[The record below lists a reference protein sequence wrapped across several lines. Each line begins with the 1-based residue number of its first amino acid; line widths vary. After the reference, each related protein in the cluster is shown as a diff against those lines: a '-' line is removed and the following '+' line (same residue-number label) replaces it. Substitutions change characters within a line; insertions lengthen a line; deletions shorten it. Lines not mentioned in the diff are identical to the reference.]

1 MQDKQL
7 GDFHIFPSQISAH
20 FLDTRPFEMVSKADP
35 SALLLKWKLTE
46 GFEVVV
52 CQAVAAGAR
61 PKLKKY
67 GTVVDIR
74 DTEKG
79 KVENKTDQ
87 VLMLLTTSM
96 MKDDAPPYALQ
107 VALLDFKGLDK
118 DILTAYHKKLPA
130 TPTLIQ
136 IARKQALLAA
146 HVTCMCDVRMQV
158 N

>member
-1 MQDKQL
+1 MQETQL
-7 GDFHIFPSQISAH
+7 DDFHIFPSQISAH
-20 FLDTRPFEMVSKADP
+20 FLGTSHFEMASRADP
-35 SALLLKWKLTE
+35 SALLLRWKLTE

-52 CQAVAAGAR
+52 CQPVTKEAR

-79 KVENKTDQ
+79 KVENKSDQ
-87 VLMLLTTSM
+87 VLMLITTTT
-96 MKDDAPPYALQ
+96 MKENAQPLALQ

-118 DILTAYHKKLPA
+118 DIITAYNKKLPA
-130 TPTLIQ
+130 SPTLIQ

-146 HVTCMCDVRMQV
+146 HVTCMCDGCMQV

>member
-1 MQDKQL
+1 MA
-7 GDFHIFPSQISAH
+7 S
-20 FLDTRPFEMVSKADP
+20 RADP
-35 SALLLKWKLTE
+35 SALLLRWKMSE
-46 GFEVVV
+46 GFEVAFH
-52 CQAVAAGAR
+52 QAVATGAR
-61 PKLKKY
+61 AKLKKM

-96 MKDDAPPYALQ
+96 MKEDAPPYALQ

-118 DILTAYHKKLPA
+118 DILTAYNKKLPA

>member
-1 MQDKQL
+1 MA
-7 GDFHIFPSQISAH
+7 S
-20 FLDTRPFEMVSKADP
+20 RADP
-35 SALLLKWKLTE
+35 SALLLRWKMTE
-46 GFEVVV
+46 GFEVAV
-52 CQAVAAGAR
+52 CQPVKADAR

-79 KVENKTDQ
+79 KVKNKSDQ
-87 VLMLLTTSM
+87 VLMLITTSTM
-96 MKDDAPPYALQ
+96 SKSAQPLALQ

-118 DILTAYHKKLPA
+118 DIITAYNKKLPA
-130 TPTLIQ
+130 SPTLIQ

-146 HVTCMCDVRMQV
+146 HVTCMFDGCMQV